1 MKKSLFILGTA
12 FCLNAQAQLI
22 NPGFETWSADMI
34 VSTANEPNS
43 GNNSTGWWTYNMF
56 NSSFVGSS
64 PISVL
69 KCDTFH
75 GGAYS
80 ARIETVIYT
89 PTSYSYT
96 APWGVPFIGH
106 NYLDTLG
113 ILFTGTTNES
123 GPSFKPGIP
132 CTQKLATLSFWYQYK
147 PNGIDTAECRVL
159 LVNQRNPVAGGL
171 VKINTATT
179 GQWVQSTVSFTYVSA
194 LTPDTLYILFS
205 SSSLDKK
212 PKAGSVFWV
221 DDVSVT
227 YLAGIEQFTTTN
239 EVNIYPNPASQLLNL
254 KISKFDNGNTNS
266 VEIYNIIGEC
276 VHRQI
281 VKSSNSQ
288 IDISDLSEGVYNLSL
303 ISNEGVVNKR
313 VVITR

>member
-22 NPGFETWSADMI
+22 NPGFETWSADMA
-34 VSTANEPNS
+34 VPSANEPNS
-43 GNNSTGWWTYNMF
+43 GNNTTGWWTYNMF

-64 PISVL
+64 PISVFR
-69 KCDTFH
+69 CDTFH
-75 GGAYS
+75 GGALS
-80 ARIETVIYT
+80 ARIETVVYT
-89 PTSYSYT
+89 STSYGYT
-96 APWGVPFIGH
+96 GPWGVPFIGH

-147 PNGIDTAECRVL
+147 PNGVDTAECRVL

-194 LTPDTLYILFS
+194 LTPDTLYVLFS

-212 PKAGSVFWV
+212 PKAGSIFWV
-221 DDVSVT
+221 DDVSTTLVT
-227 YLAGIEQFTTTN
+227 GIEQFATN
-239 EVNIYPNPASQLLNL
+239 NEQVVVYPNPAKGIINIESKMQNGNSTLQITDMLGNTVKQAVISNL
-254 KISKFDNGNTNS
+254 KSM
-266 VEIYNIIGEC
+266 
-276 VHRQI
+276 
-281 VKSSNSQ
+281 
-288 IDISDLSEGVYNLSL
+288 IDISDLNEGVYNLSL